1 MLIMGELLKVALDEQ
16 RYDLAAYV
24 LVYGLIKTM
33 QGEFPKD
40 AERLLVEKQNDKKKH
55 RKGQE
60 TGILRPGTG

>member
-1 MLIMGELLKVALDEQ
+1 MGKLLKVALDEQ

-33 QGEFPKD
+33 QNGFPEN
-40 AERLLVEKQNDKKKH
+40 AGRLLGEKQNDQKKH